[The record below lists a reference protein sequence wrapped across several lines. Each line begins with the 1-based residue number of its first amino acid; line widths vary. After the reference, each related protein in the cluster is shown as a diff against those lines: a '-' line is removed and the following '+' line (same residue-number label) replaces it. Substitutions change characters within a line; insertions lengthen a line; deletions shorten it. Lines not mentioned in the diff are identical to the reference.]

1 MEVRP
6 IREKYNFFQSESEAI
21 AGLESSVAALRYLSD
36 SLLLEEHREEAIG
49 RVIAGIGMD

>member
-36 SLLLEEHREEAIG
+36 SLLPEEHREEAIG